1 MEIKLHEQRTCGSAR
16 PFRQSLAVRVIGTLA
31 LVVLLG
37 SITACAQFQSVPET
51 ALVHDGAGFPP
62 GATWPSKTY
71 YRYAEVHGRR
81 IFYRESGDPSWPHVL
96 LLHGYPSSSHT
107 YRELIPLL
115 SGRYHVIAPDYLGS
129 GFSDRPRPDETP
141 YSFNLLA
148 EHVTGLVDALGI
160 DRYVLYM
167 QDFGSPVGF
176 RVAIAHPERVR
187 GLVIQNANAYLDG
200 LTPVRQKFFREAN
213 TDRSPEKIVSLLDY
227 VSRDAVVNRQYLR
240 DVPGEKRALMS
251 PDTWTH
257 DLTGL
262 ASEKDR
268 MIQVRLFQD
277 YASNLDAYPA
287 WQKFLREQ
295 RPATLIVW
303 GRNDPAF
310 IPAGA
315 QAYLRDIPDAELHLL
330 DAGHFALEE
339 RPVEIAQLMTRFI
352 ERLGRGY
359 DSK

>member
-1 MEIKLHEQRTCGSAR
+1 METNLQVQCACDPTQALQ
-16 PFRQSLAVRVIGTLA
+16 QSPAIRALCILA

-37 SITACAQFQSVPET
+37 PLAACVALQRAPEI
-51 ALVHDGAGFPP
+51 ALTYAGVDPLP
-62 GATWPSKTY
+62 VAKWPSKTY

-129 GFSDRPRPDETP
+129 GFSDRPGSDEVP
-141 YSFNLLA
+141 YSFRLLA

-160 DRYVLYM
+160 DRYVMYM
-167 QDFGSPVGF
+167 QDFGAPVGF
-176 RVAIAHPERVR
+176 RVAIAHPERLR

-200 LTPVRQKFFREAN
+200 LTPARQKFFREAN
-213 TDRSPEKIVSLLDY
+213 TDRSTEKIVSLLDY
-227 VSRDAVVNRQYLR
+227 VGRDAVVNRQYLR
-240 DVPGEKRALMS
+240 DVPGDKRALMS

-257 DLTGL
+257 DLAGL
-262 ASEKDR
+262 ATEKDR

-287 WQKFLREQ
+287 WQDFLRRQ
-295 RPATLIVW
+295 RPPTLIVW

-310 IPAGA
+310 IPPGA
-315 QAYLRDIPDAELHLL
+315 QAYLRDVPDAELHLL
-330 DAGHFALEE
+330 DAGHFAVEE
-339 RPVEIAQLMTRFI
+339 RPVEIAQFMVRFI
-352 ERLGRGY
+352 ERLGR
-359 DSK
+359 

>member
-1 MEIKLHEQRTCGSAR
+1 METKLQVQRACDPAQALQ
-16 PFRQSLAVRVIGTLA
+16 QSPAIRALCTLA
-31 LVVLLG
+31 LVALLG
-37 SITACAQFQSVPET
+37 SLAACVPFQRAPET
-51 ALVHDGAGFPP
+51 ALTHTSEGPLP
-62 GATWPSKTY
+62 GAKWPSKTY
-71 YRYAEVHGRR
+71 SRYAEVHGRR

-129 GFSDRPRPDETP
+129 GFSDRPGSDEVP
-141 YSFNLLA
+141 YSFHLLA

-160 DRYVLYM
+160 DRYVMYM
-167 QDFGSPVGF
+167 QDFGAPVGF
-176 RVAIAHPERVR
+176 RVAIAHPERLR

-200 LTPVRQKFFREAN
+200 LTPARQKFFREAN
-213 TDRSPEKIVSLLDY
+213 TDRSTEKIVSLLDY
-227 VSRDAVVNRQYLR
+227 VGRDAVVNRQYLR
-240 DVPGEKRALMS
+240 DVPGDKRALMS

-262 ASEKDR
+262 ATEKDR

-287 WQKFLREQ
+287 WQDFLRRQ
-295 RPATLIVW
+295 RPPTLIVW

-310 IPAGA
+310 IPPGA

-330 DAGHFALEE
+330 DAGHFSVEE
-339 RPVEIAQLMTRFI
+339 RPVEIAQLMVRFI
-352 ERLGRGY
+352 ERLGR
-359 DSK
+359 